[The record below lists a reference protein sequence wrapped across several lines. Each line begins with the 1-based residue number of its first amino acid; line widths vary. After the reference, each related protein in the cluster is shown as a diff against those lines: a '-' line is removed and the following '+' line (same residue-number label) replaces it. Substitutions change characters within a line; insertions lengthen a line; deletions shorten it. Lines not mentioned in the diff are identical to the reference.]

1 MGERKV
7 NIYYYELTND
17 HIFRAIW
24 LAITTGITAYYW
36 LALFSV
42 YNDMSGSVTSPG
54 ATETKPPM
62 MPA

>member
-1 MGERKV
+1 MV
-7 NIYYYELTND
+7 TF
-17 HIFRAIW
+17 FRAIW
-24 LAITTGITAYYW
+24 LAITTGLTAYYW

-42 YNDMSGSVTSPG
+42 YNDMGGSVTSPG